1 MNQAKKT
8 STDKVFAV
16 LQPNV
21 FYRPRD
27 VAEETG
33 FALSTCYSALSSL
46 AEGGGVELASL
57 ERGRRVY
64 ITRQGGLFK

>member
-33 FALSTCYSALSSL
+33 IARSTCYRALSSL
-46 AEGGGVELASL
+46 AEGGG
-57 ERGRRVY
+57 RGACFSGARP
-64 ITRQGGLFK
+64 TRLHHAAGRAF